1 MMLATL
7 VFSTLAAGVLA
18 PVVVRRGL
26 APWLALLPAGLFVA
40 FLSWWPEVTGGQV
53 VLQQQAWIPSLGVA
67 LSLRLD
73 GLSLLFALLIT
84 GIGTFIYLY
93 AASYLRGAADLPRFF
108 AFLTL
113 FMGAMLGAVLAD
125 DLIALL
131 VFWELTSLTSFL
143 LIGYEPEKP
152 QARRAA
158 QQGLLITMAGG
169 LSLLAGAILLGLAAG
184 SMRITDIVAQGPALI
199 AHPLAPAIIV
209 LVAIGA
215 FAKSAQAPLHA
226 WLANAMAAP
235 TPVSAFLHSATMVK
249 LGVYLLARL
258 NPALGEHALWSALLM
273 PVGLLTMFMGT
284 VLALRASDLK
294 RVLAYS
300 TVVSL
305 GTLVTLIGLPHP
317 MAATA
322 VVTFLLAHALY
333 KACLFMVAGIVDHAA
348 GTRDATRLGGLA
360 RAMPLT
366 AVVAVLA
373 GLSMAGLPPFVG
385 FIGKELIYEA
395 ALGGSWWAVAVALLA
410 NACMVVVAGVVALR
424 CFFGPA
430 QPVPGAPHDPGM
442 ALWFGPLVLALL
454 GLLFGLVPQWP
465 AALLGPAASAM
476 AGRAVVP
483 ALSLWHGFTP
493 MLALSALTL
502 ALGGLALVWW
512 PALRRGLA
520 GRGAIDRW
528 GTDAGYDRL
537 IVGLQR
543 VAAWQT
549 QRIQTGSLRRY
560 LGTVFAFTAACLL
573 LTLWLRGGVA
583 VAWPRRDQIG
593 PEVALPLLMVLAA
606 AAVLRA
612 RSFMSGIV
620 TAGMVGFLVALTF
633 LFHGA
638 PDLAFTQFS
647 VEALA
652 IVILLAIV
660 GRMPFHEVDPRRAA
674 ERRRDALAAGAFG
687 VAASLVL
694 LAVVATPFDAR
705 LSDYF
710 RAVSVTE
717 AHGRNLVNVIIV
729 DFRAL
734 DTLGEIA
741 VLALAALAAAAVI
754 ASVRARQADD
764 KEAA

>member
-7 VFSTLAAGVLA
+7 VFSTFAAGFVA
-18 PVVVRRGL
+18 PALVRRGVTH
-26 APWLALLPAGLFVA
+26 AFALVPATLFLA
-40 FLSWWPEVTGGQV
+40 FLSWWPEVTGGEV
-53 VLQQQAWIPSLGVA
+53 ILQQHAWIPSLGVS

-84 GIGTFIYLY
+84 GIGTGIYLY
-93 AASYLRGAADLPRFF
+93 AASYLRGSTDLPRFF

-143 LIGYEPEKP
+143 LIGYEPEK
-152 QARRAA
+152 AASRRAA
-158 QQGLLITMAGG
+158 QQGLLITVAGG
-169 LSLLAGAILLGLAAG
+169 LCLLAGIVLLGTAAG
-184 SMRITDIVAQGPALI
+184 SLRITDILAQGPMLLG
-199 AHPLAPAIIV
+199 HPLTPAIIV
-209 LVAIGA
+209 LVALGA

-249 LGVYLLARL
+249 LGVYLLARM
-258 NPALGEHALWSALLM
+258 NPALGEHPLWSALLV
-273 PVGLLTMFMGT
+273 PVGLLTMVTGT
-284 VLALRASDLK
+284 LLALRASDLK

-305 GTLVTLIGLPHP
+305 GTLVMLIGLPHP

-333 KACLFMVAGIVDHAA
+333 KASLFMVAGIVDHAT
-348 GTRDATRLGGLA
+348 GTRDASRLGGLA
-360 RAMPLT
+360 RTMPVTTL
-366 AVVAVLA
+366 VVVMA

-385 FIGKELIYEA
+385 FIGKELIYEV
-395 ALGGSWWAVAVALLA
+395 ALGGSWWPLAVALLA
-410 NACMVVVAGVVALR
+410 NVCMVVVAGVVAGR
-424 CFFGPA
+424 CFFGTA
-430 QPVPGAPHDPGM
+430 QPTPSAPHDPGATM
-442 ALWFGPLVLALL
+442 WVGPMVLAAL
-454 GLLFGLVPQWP
+454 GLLFGLMPQWP
-465 AALLGPAASAM
+465 AALLAPAASAV
-476 AGRAVVP
+476 AGHGVELQ
-483 ALSLWHGFTP
+483 LSLWHGFTP
-493 MLALSALTL
+493 MLALSGLTL
-502 ALGGLALVWW
+502 ALGGVALACW
-512 PALRRGLA
+512 PALRRRLA
-520 GRGAIDRW
+520 GCASIDRW
-528 GTDAGYDRL
+528 GTDAAYDQAIL
-537 IVGLQR
+537 GLQR
-543 VAAWQT
+543 VATWQT
-549 QRIQTGSLRRY
+549 RRIQTGSLRRY
-560 LGTVFAFTAACLL
+560 LGTFFAFTAICLL
-573 LTLWLRGGVA
+573 LTLWLRGGFA
-583 VAWPRRDQIG
+583 VAWPDWDEVG
-593 PEVALPLLMVLAA
+593 PEVALPLLLVLAS

-612 RSFMSGIV
+612 ASFMAGIV

-633 LFHGA
+633 LYRGA

-660 GRMPFHEVDPRRAA
+660 GRMPFHEVDPRRRS
-674 ERRRDALAAGAFG
+674 ERQRDAVIAAGFG
-687 VAASLVL
+687 LVATLVL

-705 LSDYF
+705 LSDFF
-710 RAVSVTE
+710 RTASVPE

-754 ASVRARQADD
+754 SSVRARQADD
-764 KEAA
+764 QEST